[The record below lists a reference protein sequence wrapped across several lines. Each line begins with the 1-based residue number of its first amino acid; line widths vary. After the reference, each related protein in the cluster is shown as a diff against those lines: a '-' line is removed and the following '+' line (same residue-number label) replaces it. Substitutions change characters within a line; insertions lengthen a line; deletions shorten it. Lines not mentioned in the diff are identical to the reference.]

1 MLLIKETIRYD
12 ISKRSDY
19 NILHRVVE
27 TLVRRAPY
35 RTGPVEKERNP
46 LQRGHVK
53 DIGSTVG
60 ETVLSLSP
68 ILGGGKNKLGS
79 ASD

>member
-1 MLLIKETIRYD
+1 MEECRKPQLQKKET
-12 ISKRSDY
+12 
-19 NILHRVVE
+19 
-27 TLVRRAPY
+27 
-35 RTGPVEKERNP
+35 NP

-68 ILGGGKNKLGS
+68 IHGGEDNKLGS